1 VESPTGAKE
10 VVVERFITLIL
21 GGWFLSLVILIVV
34 LSLFLYAFRWFWLAR
49 PRPDRCP
56 ACHRPDAML
65 HSTSLMTRANVVP
78 ADRCGEPLGRPEAD
92 LEGMLIPAPEH
103 LDVFRCRYCGHQEVS
118 EHPIV
123 LEQ

>member
-1 VESPTGAKE
+1 MESPTGAKE
-10 VVVERFITLIL
+10 VVVERFITLIV
-21 GGWFLSLVILIVV
+21 GGWFLSFVILIVV

-65 HSTSLMTRANVVP
+65 HSTSLMTRANVVH
-78 ADRCGEPLGRPEAD
+78 ADRWGEPLGRPEAD
-92 LEGMLIPAPEH
+92 LEGMLIPAPDH

>member
-21 GGWFLSLVILIVV
+21 GGWFLSFVVIIVA
-34 LSLFLYAFRWFWLAR
+34 LSLFLYAFRRFWLPR

-56 ACHRPDAML
+56 VCDRPDAML
-65 HSTSLMTRANVVP
+65 HSTSMMTRANVVRS
-78 ADRCGEPLGRPEAD
+78 DRRGEPLGRAEAD
-92 LEGMLIPAPEH
+92 LEGMLIPAPDH
-103 LDVFRCRYCGHQEVS
+103 LDAFRCRYCGHQVVS

-123 LEQ
+123 LEH